1 MSWKLFIL
9 NITSGSF
16 HDKIRW
22 RVYIW
27 NSWQNKFIFY
37 VSFWKWPLLCN
48 RTNIIND
55 HGVYVKVTFSI
66 FQPFRDYQTYCGTEN
81 NMTVV
86 TNLQMKSTTTCKFH
100 NILTLSVVYIGEWTH
115 LSGVKPVF
123 RGQRHESIG
132 HPSSPYKFIFATP
145 MCPLKC
151 L

>member
-1 MSWKLFIL
+1 MASVYLEFLTNLIYFLCFIL
-9 NITSGSF
+9 EMTIA
-16 HDKIRW
+16 R
-22 RVYIW
+22 Y
-27 NSWQNKFIFY
+27 
-37 VSFWKWPLLCN
+37 N

-55 HGVYVKVTFSI
+55 HGVCVDVTFSI
-66 FQPFRDYQTYCGTEN
+66 FQLYCDYQTYCGTEN

-100 NILTLSVVYIGEWTH
+100 NILTLSVVYIGERTH

-123 RGQRHESIG
+123 RGQRHESID
-132 HPSSPYKFIFATP
+132 HPSSPYTFIFATP